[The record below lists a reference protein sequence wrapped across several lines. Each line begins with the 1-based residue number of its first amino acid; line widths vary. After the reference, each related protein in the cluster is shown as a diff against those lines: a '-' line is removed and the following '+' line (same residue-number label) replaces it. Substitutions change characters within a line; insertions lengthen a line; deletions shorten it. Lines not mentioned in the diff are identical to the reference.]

1 MSAEATS
8 TSASRGIES
17 ADYINHHVMEVS
29 KHFFG
34 LDLTNTPITGQHL
47 AILLSSVLI
56 ILAFCLFY
64 KKQARVPH
72 GFTHLLEVL
81 VVFIRDEVVCANMGK
96 EEGRKWTPY
105 FLTVFFF
112 ILAMNLLGLIPG
124 GCAATGH
131 IGVTAALALCTFFF
145 MTFFVIAKNGI
156 GKFFHAFLP
165 SGVPG
170 FILPGIFVIEFMG
183 IFVKSF
189 ALAVRLFANMMGGHI
204 ALFVFISLVHTFGF
218 YVGVVSGP
226 LSIALYALETG
237 VAFLQA
243 YVFTLLSVIF
253 IQQILHPEH

>member
-1 MSAEATS
+1 MSAEAAS

-17 ADYINHHVMEVS
+17 ANYINHHVMEVGHS
-29 KHFFG
+29 FFG
-34 LDLTNTPITGQHL
+34 IPLPHGIYAQHVAIVVSALLVIT
-47 AILLSSVLI
+47 
-56 ILAFCLFY
+56 AFCLLY
-64 KKQARVPH
+64 KKKARVPH
-72 GFTHLLEVL
+72 GFTHMLEVL

-105 FLTVFFF
+105 FLTLFFF
-112 ILAMNLLGLIPG
+112 ILVMNLIGLIPN

-131 IGVTAALALCTFFF
+131 IAVTSALALCTFFF
-145 MTFFVIAKNGI
+145 MTFFAIAKNGI
-156 GKFFHAFLP
+156 KQFFHAFLP

-183 IFVKSF
+183 VFVKSF

-204 ALFVFISLVHTFGF
+204 ALFVFISLVHTFGLM
-218 YVGVVSGP
+218 VAPLSGP
-226 LSIALYALETG
+226 LSIALYGLETG

-253 IQQILHPEH
+253 IQQVLHPEH